1 MVVIFWPTAAEMGV
15 MHERTGAPFRCTV
28 QAPHSAWPQPNL
40 VPVMPSVSR
49 RAQRMGVESSALTA
63 VSLPLMFRVGI
74 VGSPVDE
81 AKRLREGGCG
91 ARERALVLRE

>member
-1 MVVIFWPTAAEMGV
+1 MASMVVIFWPTAAEMGV
-15 MHERTGAPFRCTV
+15 THERTGAPFRCTV

-63 VSLPLMFRVGI
+63 VSLPLMFKVGI
-74 VGSPVDE
+74 VRFSGGGSGVSAQPCGWA
-81 AKRLREGGCG
+81 AKQWRD
-91 ARERALVLRE
+91 